1 MPRDEDFSAGGLDS
15 FVGDAGASCRCR
27 GELGWLDSSGNVP
40 GTDDIKQAIVTHGPV
55 SAAVYVTEA
64 FQNYAGGVFDEGAAG
79 RINHAIV
86 IVGWDDSRGAWH
98 VRNSWGPNWGEE
110 GYIWVKYGSN
120 SIGAW
125 ASWVDAVKVKKPTA
139 AGATFSDR
147 YVSVQNDSGK
157 DLVVSVV
164 ASAPSGN
171 SYVWAPADPSKGKAW
186 TYKIGAGKSL
196 DLKRTDNQ
204 AFLRANGLRI
214 WATSSDGKTN
224 FTNFKAQDE
233 AVASGPYHAAAREHF
248 THVFNQADQP
258 ADTADSVLSAGHE
271 AKDAGD
277 YAKAGAQYTKFL
289 ELFPDEPRFHQV
301 QFWVGYALYKQGQEW
316 DAAKALYDMI
326 DASPEDEPYLG
337 YAAYHL
343 GLTYSLLGYCGYA
356 VRSFEAVAYG
366 EIQIEDKWISAA
378 KSMIG
383 KLNAD
388 DGKICAN
395 WD

>member
-1 MPRDEDFSAGGLDS
+1 M
-15 FVGDAGASCRCR
+15 
-27 GELGWLDSSGNVP
+27 
-40 GTDDIKQAIVTHGPV
+40 
-55 SAAVYVTEA
+55 
-64 FQNYAGGVFDEGAAG
+64 
-79 RINHAIV
+79 
-86 IVGWDDSRGAWH
+86 
-98 VRNSWGPNWGEE
+98 
-110 GYIWVKYGSN
+110 
-120 SIGAW
+120 
-125 ASWVDAVKVKKPTA
+125 DAVKVKKPTA